1 MAFNMLELLNNNKAE
16 NENNFKIEEIEIDR
30 ICPNEDNFYSMNK
43 DDIDKL
49 KKSIEIVGLQQNM
62 VVKKDNDIY
71 KIIAGHRRYESIK
84 LIHEEDNNKF
94 KTIPCKVVED
104 DEILD
109 KLILIITNSTA
120 RELSDWEKVEQSKQ
134 LKEALTEYKKREN
147 LPGRVRD
154 IIADILK
161 VSPTQVARMD
171 KIDKN
176 LNKNLKEEFKNENI
190 NISTAYEAAK
200 LPEEKQEEVYKE
212 LKEKGNITI
221 KDVTKKKPIE
231 EIKEDPKEIK
241 EIKEHEE
248 EKGEVVQQRVP
259 EYARKSVF
267 KIINEMNL
275 VELADFICSRCT
287 GGGGCAGFCDLA
299 IKCNGNN
306 KQQVCVEWLASK
318 V

>member
-1 MAFNMLELLNNNKAE
+1 MAFNMLELLNNNKV
-16 NENNFKIEEIEIDR
+16 ENNFKIEEIEIDR
-30 ICPNEDNFYSMNK
+30 ICPNEDNFYSINK

-49 KKSIEIVGLQQNM
+49 KKSIEIVGLQQNI
-62 VVKKDNDIY
+62 VVKKDYDIY
-71 KIIAGHRRYESIK
+71 KIIAGHRRYESIR

-94 KTIPCKVVED
+94 NTIPCKVVEE
-104 DEILD
+104 DEVLEKI
-109 KLILIITNSTA
+109 ILIVTNATT
-120 RELSDWEKVEQSKQ
+120 RELSDWEKVEQSRQ

-176 LNKNLKEEFKNENI
+176 LNENLKEEFKNENI
-190 NISTAYEAAK
+190 NISAAYEASK

-212 LKEKGNITI
+212 LKEKGSIKV
-221 KDVTKKKPIE
+221 KDVTKKNEHKE
-231 EIKEDPKEIK
+231 EKKEDPK

-248 EKGEVVQQRVP
+248 EKGEVVQQTVP
-259 EYARKSVF
+259 EYLQKNVF
-267 KIINEMNL
+267 QNIKEMNID
-275 VELADFICSRCT
+275 EFSSFICSKCN
-287 GGGGCAGFCDLA
+287 GCAGICDYALECTV
-299 IKCNGNN
+299 IN
-306 KQQVCVEWLASK
+306 KKEICLKWLNSK

>member
-1 MAFNMLELLNNNKAE
+1 MAFNMLELLNNNKA
-16 NENNFKIEEIEIDR
+16 ENNFKIEEIEIDR

-62 VVKKDNDIY
+62 VVKKENDIY

-84 LIHEEDNNKF
+84 IIHEEDNNKF

-109 KLILIITNSTA
+109 KIILIITNSTS
-120 RELSDWEKVEQSKQ
+120 RQLSDWEKVEQSKQ

-161 VSPTQVARMD
+161 VSPTQVARME

-176 LNKNLKEEFKNENI
+176 LDENLKEEFKNKNI
-190 NISTAYEAAK
+190 NISAAYEASK
-200 LPEEKQEEVYKE
+200 LNKEKQEEVYKE
-212 LKEKGNITI
+212 LKEKGSIKI
-221 KDVTKKKPIE
+221 KDVTKKNKPKE
-231 EIKEDPKEIK
+231 ENKEDPKEIK
-241 EIKEHEE
+241 ETEE

-267 KIINEMNL
+267 KTLHEMNI
-275 VELADFICSRCT
+275 VEFADFICSKCN
-287 GGGGCAGFCDLA
+287 GGNGCAGICDLA
-299 IKCNGNN
+299 IKCNGAN

>member
-1 MAFNMLELLNNNKAE
+1 MGFNMMELLNNNKA
-16 NENNFKIEEIEIDR
+16 ENNFKIEEIEIDR

-62 VVKKDNDIY
+62 VVKKENDIY

-120 RELSDWEKVEQSKQ
+120 RELSDWEKVEQSRQ

-200 LPEEKQEEVYKE
+200 LTEEKQEEVYKE
-212 LKEKGNITI
+212 LKEKGSIKI
-221 KDVTKKKPIE
+221 KDVTKKNKHKE

-241 EIKEHEE
+241 EQEE
-248 EKGEVVQQRVP
+248 EKGELVQQIVP

-267 KIINEMNL
+267 KILHEMNI
-275 VELADFICSRCT
+275 VEFANFICSKCNGGSGCT
-287 GGGGCAGFCDLA
+287 GICDLA
-299 IKCNGNN
+299 IKCNGSN

>member
-1 MAFNMLELLNNNKAE
+1 MAFNMLELLNNKAE
-16 NENNFKIEEIEIDR
+16 KENNFKIEEIEIDR

-62 VVKKDNDIY
+62 VVKKENDIY

-221 KDVTKKKPIE
+221 KDVTKKKPTE

-259 EYARKSVF
+259 KYARKSVF
-267 KIINEMNL
+267 KILHEMNI
-275 VELADFICSRCT
+275 VEFADFICSKCN
-287 GGGGCAGFCDLA
+287 GGSGCDGICDLA
-299 IKCNGNN
+299 IKCNGSN

>member
-1 MAFNMLELLNNNKAE
+1 MLELLNNNKV
-16 NENNFKIEEIEIDR
+16 ENNFKIEEIEIDR

-62 VVKKDNDIY
+62 VVKKENDIY

-134 LKEALTEYKKREN
+134 LKEYKKREN

-176 LNKNLKEEFKNENI
+176 LNENLKEEFKNENI
-190 NISTAYEAAK
+190 NISAAYEASK

-212 LKEKGNITI
+212 LKEKGSIKV
-221 KDVTKKKPIE
+221 KDVTKKNEHKE
-231 EIKEDPKEIK
+231 EKKEDPK

-248 EKGEVVQQRVP
+248 EKGEVVQQTVP
-259 EYARKSVF
+259 EYLQKNVF
-267 KIINEMNL
+267 QNIKEMNID
-275 VELADFICSRCT
+275 EFSSFICSKCN
-287 GGGGCAGFCDLA
+287 GGNGCAGICDYALECTG
-299 IKCNGNN
+299 IN
-306 KQQVCVEWLASK
+306 KKEICLKWLNSK

>member
-16 NENNFKIEEIEIDR
+16 NKFKIEEIEIDR

-62 VVKKDNDIY
+62 VVKKENDIY

-109 KLILIITNSTA
+109 KIILIITNSTS
-120 RELSDWEKVEQSKQ
+120 RQLSDWEKVEQSKQ

-221 KDVTKKKPIE
+221 KDVTKKIKPTE

-241 EIKEHEE
+241 EPED
-248 EKGEVVQQRVP
+248 EKVEVVQQIIP
-259 EYARKSVF
+259 EYTRKSVF
-267 KIINEMNL
+267 KTLHEMNI
-275 VELADFICSRCT
+275 VEFADFICSKCN
-287 GGGGCAGFCDLA
+287 GGNGCAGICDLA
-299 IKCNGNN
+299 IKCNGAN